1 MVALAEFVVVG
12 DEVLAEVAA
21 ELHGFGFG
29 FVEMLI
35 DYDFIY
41 VFRFN

>member
-1 MVALAEFVVVG
+1 MFALAEFVVVG

-29 FVEMLI
+29 FVEMLHC
-35 DYDFIY
+35 DLECMKKEW
-41 VFRFN
+41 